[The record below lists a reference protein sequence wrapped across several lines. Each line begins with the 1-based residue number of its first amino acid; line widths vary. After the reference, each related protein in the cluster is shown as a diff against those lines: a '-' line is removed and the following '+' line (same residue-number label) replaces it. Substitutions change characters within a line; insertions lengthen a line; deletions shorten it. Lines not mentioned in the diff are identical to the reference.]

1 MFSSKIFEHAVPDD
15 DDFGEKA
22 TAEDEAKFDN
32 FLRYNL
38 LRTGACPLYGCDLR
52 EAVTLPRRR
61 VRFGGLS
68 KEAGG
73 GFSPF
78 RSEWTPYR

>member
-15 DDFGEKA
+15 DDFGEKT

-61 VRFGGLS
+61 LRFGGL
-68 KEAGG
+68 ANAG

-78 RSEWTPYR
+78 RSDWTPYR